1 MLRLDLDNYHVLGR
15 RLILLLLTHVAAIIL
30 ILLKLRDVVEATWI
44 VYDLHGNASILI
56 CIARIILHL
65 LSKNKIIYY

>member
-1 MLRLDLDNYHVLGR
+1 MLRLDLDDDHVLGR

-44 VYDLHGNASILI
+44 VYDLHGNASI
-56 CIARIILHL
+56 
-65 LSKNKIIYY
+65 